1 MFSKSVLIALVPFAV
16 AGPIA
21 PRQGLGSGLGS
32 GIPSFGGSTGGLPG
46 LPSSGGS
53 TGGLPSIPSLPSSG
67 GSTGGLP
74 SIPGLGSGGS
84 SGGIPSIPGLPSS
97 GGSTGGLPSLPIGG
111 GGSSFLPGGST
122 GGDTTGDTT
131 GDTSGSA
138 STSAPASQPT
148 GSSET
153 PRAEGGSSTSPFG
166 SFLGS
171 AGGSS
176 GGFGGSTQNGL
187 SGDCKDVTVIFARGT
202 TEMGNVGTAAGPPFF
217 QALAQQL
224 GSDKLAVQGVE
235 YAASVG
241 GIMQMGDQAGSQKMV
256 SLVKEAYQKCPKTK
270 VVMSG
275 YSQGAMLVHNAA
287 KSLPA
292 DTTSKIAAVVNF
304 GDPFQRQAIQG
315 VPADR
320 VKIICHAGDG
330 VCAGTAAIT
339 PDHLTYSQDANAAAQ
354 FVVSKV
360 K

>member
-122 GGDTTGDTT
+122 GGDTT

-256 SLVKEAYQKCPKTK
+256 SLVKEAYQRCPKTK

>member
-21 PRQGLGSGLGS
+21 PRQGFGSGLGSGLGS
-32 GIPSFGGSTGGLPG
+32 GIPSFG
-46 LPSSGGS
+46 LPSSGGGS
-53 TGGLPSIPSLPSSG
+53 TGGLPSIPSLGSG

-84 SGGIPSIPGLPSS
+84 SGGIPSIPGLGS
-97 GGSTGGLPSLPIGG
+97 GGSTGGLPSLGG

-241 GIMQMGDQAGSQKMV
+241 GIMQMGDQAGSQKMA

-292 DTTSKIAAVVNF
+292 DTTGKIAAVVNF

-315 VPADR
+315 VPSDR

-339 PDHLTYSQDANAAAQ
+339 PDHLTYSQDANTAAQ

>member
-1 MFSKSVLIALVPFAV
+1 MLSKSVLIALVPFAV

-21 PRQGLGSGLGS
+21 RRQGLGSGLGS
-32 GIPSFGGSTGGLPG
+32 GFPGLGGGDSTGGL
-46 LPSSGGS
+46 
-53 TGGLPSIPSLPSSG
+53 
-67 GSTGGLP
+67 
-74 SIPGLGSGGS
+74 
-84 SGGIPSIPGLPSS
+84 PSIPGLPSS
-97 GGSTGGLPSLPIGG
+97 GGSSGGLPSIPGLPGAGDSSGGLPSLPTGGLLG

-122 GGDTTGDTT
+122 GGDTSGDTS
-131 GDTSGSA
+131 GDSSGSA
-138 STSAPASQPT
+138 STSAPAAQPT
-148 GSSET
+148 GSAAT
-153 PRAEGGSSTSPFG
+153 PRAESDSSSSPFG
-166 SFLGS
+166 SLLGS

-176 GGFGGSTQNGL
+176 GGFGGATQNGL

-217 QALAQQL
+217 QALAEQI
-224 GSDKLAVQGVE
+224 GSDKLAVQGVD

-241 GIMQMGDQAGSQKMV
+241 GIMQMGDKAGSEKMA
-256 SLVKEAYQKCPKTK
+256 SLVKQAYEKCPKTK

-287 KSLPA
+287 RSLPA
-292 DTTSKIAAVVNF
+292 DTSSKIAAVVNF

-320 VKIICHAGDG
+320 VKIICHTGDG

-339 PDHLTYSQDANAAAQ
+339 PDHLTYSKDAGTAAQ
-354 FVVSKV
+354 FVASKV